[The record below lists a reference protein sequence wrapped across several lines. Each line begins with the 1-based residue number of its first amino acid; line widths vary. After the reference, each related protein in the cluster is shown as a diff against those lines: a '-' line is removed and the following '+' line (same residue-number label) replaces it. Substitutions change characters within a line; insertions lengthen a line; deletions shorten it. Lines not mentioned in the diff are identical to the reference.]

1 MAEIKIEKKKPMW
14 PWIIGGIAL
23 LMIVAV
29 LLFSDND
36 KGQERQSAYSNEKEG
51 EYGRTGGV
59 TGQSNE
65 ASDADNTGV
74 DGQDN
79 RVAAGD
85 GVSNMMDTVAVK
97 PENNSRDRAQANGN
111 NSEVAEFV
119 EFVKSDLDKKDLD
132 PKAINQAF
140 THLSDATS
148 EKAREVGHNA
158 RNLQEARNVM
168 NQIETAASEQ
178 AKADNI
184 KRTAQILSRE
194 LEAIQLASFPQLD
207 DEVANLKKASESI
220 DANEVAMNQEDEI
233 MEFFNESA
241 DLLDKMK

>member
-29 LLFSDND
+29 LLFSDNN
-36 KGQERQSAYSNEKEG
+36 KTQERQSAYSTDN

-59 TGQSNE
+59 TGQSND

-74 DGQDN
+74 DGKDD
-79 RVAAGD
+79 RVVAGD

-97 PENNSRDRAQANGN
+97 PENNSPDRAQANGN
-111 NSEVAEFV
+111 NAEVAEFV

-140 THLSDATS
+140 THLSEATS
-148 EKAREVGHNA
+148 SKAREVGHNA

-207 DEVANLKKASESI
+207 DEVANVKKASESI